1 MDFVETEGDN
11 IDAAIENALKALG
24 VGRDKITI
32 DIISEG
38 RKGILGFGAQ
48 KAKVRA
54 SLRKL
59 NLEAD
64 PAPAKPQ
71 AAPVQQAPARAAEPR
86 SRPPERR
93 PAEPRQ
99 GQPSRAE
106 PRSRVPEPRPRGP
119 EARPRSEPRPTPAP
133 SPRPPEEPQ
142 AADAPPPLTPAEVA
156 AIVTKAKTALVE
168 ILNLMGMNATV
179 TEKAGVD
186 SEETILEVKSENS
199 GLIIGRKGQT
209 LEALQ
214 YLVTRI
220 AGERPGNDAP
230 HVVIDIENYHERRR
244 QTLQDMALRLGEK
257 AKRQRKT
264 VTIDALSAADRKV
277 VHAALQDDPWLTTR
291 SLGQGAY
298 RRLLIIP
305 EGDRKIRD
313 EGATP
318 VQEREGGRQQRSNR
332 SNSPPA
338 PMGESRSP
346 SRQFGNQERSGGDNT
361 DDLEIVEDKD
371 DSESKGGA

>member
-24 VGRDKITI
+24 VGREKITV

-48 KAKVRA
+48 KAKIRA

-59 NLEAD
+59 NLESD
-64 PAPAKPQ
+64 LAPAQPQ
-71 AAPVQQAPARAAEPR
+71 HLEASARAAEN
-86 SRPPERR
+86 SARPPERR
-93 PAEPRQ
+93 APEPRRPEPQ
-99 GQPSRAE
+99 RAE
-106 PRSRVPEPRPRGP
+106 PKVQALEPRPRPPDRFRQETHPNTAPRQAAGL
-119 EARPRSEPRPTPAP
+119 RPQVEPRAGDV
-133 SPRPPEEPQ
+133 
-142 AADAPPPLTPAEVA
+142 APPLTPAEASAMVE
-156 AIVTKAKTALVE
+156 KAKTALAD
-168 ILNLMGMNATV
+168 ILDRMGMKASV
-179 TEKAGVD
+179 EQKAGGD
-186 SEETILEVKSENS
+186 ADEIILEVKSENS

-214 YLVTRI
+214 YLVSRI
-220 AGERPGNDAP
+220 AGERPGNESP
-230 HVVIDIENYHERRR
+230 HIVIDIENYHERRR

-264 VTIDALSAADRKV
+264 VTVDALSAADRKI

-305 EGDRKIRD
+305 EGDRKIK
-313 EGATP
+313 EENTAT
-318 VQEREGGRQQRSNR
+318 
-332 SNSPPA
+332 A
-338 PMGESRSP
+338 
-346 SRQFGNQERSGGDNT
+346 QERSGGRPQRGGPKPPPRSD
-361 DDLEIVEDKD
+361 EED
-371 DSESKGGA
+371 DS